1 MPEILYSNNSVDPA
15 RCKYSSVI
23 LLMIKIPPYLKKGDM
38 IGIVCPSGY
47 MPEEKAATCMDVLQ
61 QWGYKVKVGKTVG
74 NQFHYFSG
82 TDAERLADMQAML
95 DDVQVKAILCGR
107 GGYGMSRIIDQ
118 LEFKK
123 FRKNPKWLIGFSDI
137 TVLHAHVYRQYK
149 IATLHAP
156 MAAAFNDG
164 AYKKQYVQSLRKAL
178 KGIRSNYVCPSH
190 SLNRIGKA
198 EGELI
203 GGNLSLVAHLVGSV
217 SSFKTKGRILFLED
231 VGEYIYHIDRM
242 MIQLK
247 RNGMLQN
254 LAGLVIGGFTDI
266 KDTTTTFGSDVFS
279 IIQSHVAAYNF
290 PVCFH
295 FPVSHDK
302 HNYALKI
309 GVRHELTVTK
319 NKVGLKEVK

>member
-1 MPEILYSNNSVDPA
+1 
-15 RCKYSSVI
+15 
-23 LLMIKIPPYLKKGDM
+23 MIKIPPYLKKGDC

-47 MPEEKAATCMDVLQ
+47 MPKEKAATCIQVLQ
-61 QWGYKVKVGKTVG
+61 DWGFKVKTGKTLG

-95 DDVQVKAILCGR
+95 DDAEVKAILCGR

-118 LEFKK
+118 LDFKK
-123 FRKNPKWLIGFSDI
+123 FKKNPKWLIGFSDI
-137 TVLHAHVYRQYK
+137 TVLHAHVYQQYH

-164 AYKKQYVQSLRKAL
+164 EYELEYVQSLHKAL
-178 KGIRSNYVCPSH
+178 KGATSNYSCISH
-190 SLNRIGKA
+190 SLNKIGKA

-217 SSFKTKGRILFLED
+217 SSFKTKGKILFLED
-231 VGEYIYHIDRM
+231 VGEYIYNIDRM

-247 RNGMLQN
+247 RSGMLQN
-254 LAGLVIGGFTDI
+254 LAGLLIGGFTEM
-266 KDTTTTFGSDVFS
+266 KDTTTPFGSDVFS
-279 IIQSHVAAYNF
+279 IIHSHIEEYAY
-290 PVCFH
+290 PVCFD

-302 HNYALKI
+302 NNYALKV
-309 GVRHELTVTK
+309 GVKHSLTVSKTK
-319 NKVGLKEVK
+319 VSLKELK